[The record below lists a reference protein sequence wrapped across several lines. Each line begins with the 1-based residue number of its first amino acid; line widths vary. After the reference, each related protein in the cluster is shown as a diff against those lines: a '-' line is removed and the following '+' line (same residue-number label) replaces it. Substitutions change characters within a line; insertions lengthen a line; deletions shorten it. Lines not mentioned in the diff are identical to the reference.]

1 MRIKLYFTLENNK
14 IPIDYRRSIIS
25 FIKLSLSEY
34 SENEFKKYYNQKD
47 NIIKP
52 YAFSVFFR
60 HPQISAQE
68 IIVEDKQF
76 EMNMTIENY
85 ETAITLYN
93 AFNHQKNKKF
103 SINQN
108 SWKLQNIV
116 LIPEKEIKENKIII
130 KFQSPLCTRERNQNK
145 DYYYSFENEKFEET
159 LKMNIKEQLRIT
171 NISVESVDTLKI
183 TPIKAKKVII
193 KFYEKQIECS
203 TGVFALEGD
212 IELLSYL
219 YKAGMGSKHSVR
231 IRDVSNCLK
240 GGAKLK
246 IKVYLNDWFFNA
258 GIVGFLRILEDNEDE
273 FAIKRNNYIEFD
285 TEDLRN
291 FHKYYFNYFFKKYNV
306 AESVKIRTERLFEYL
321 ENNIEVV
328 CEDKDKE
335 KERKEKIKSNKKY
348 IKDTIKKQLDK
359 IKKIDETT
367 YEEMK
372 EQYERIDKSSTKQE
386 IIEIKEKL
394 ISNIEKDNIN
404 KRITL
409 NLFKSILSN
418 TYYGQPSF
426 LNVIKTSLSYEEQQ
440 ELMYKDYV
448 SNIVE
453 TGFIN
458 GIMQNEYSI
467 EQIKEYIE
475 NAKESN
481 ITQDIEKIY
490 TKIEKDYIDKSKT
503 IEDIQKYLKDKVIK
517 RCSMCENEIGLT
529 TNYSE
534 GNFVPLAISS
544 DNARNFFWNQNVN
557 MPICDVCKLI
567 LFCIPAGMTTITK
580 TIKENGEYR
589 EKQLLSFVNY
599 DTKIDMLYRTNIN
612 FGNKSRYENKNEN
625 PYSELILDIVEQDKQ
640 VSMWQLENIF
650 VVEIEA
656 EYGAYSRIEYFNIKR
671 YMSIFFT
678 QYAEKTLSKI
688 LDYRYRLQIVD
699 YIMKNKDIKYIIN
712 DRLIDEIKKGE
723 KKNGYNSFL
732 ATQIRMILNILKKE
746 GKEVEDIK
754 KNDDKLYVI
763 YNLGVQIHEELKSKG
778 EDNKLDGYTYKM
790 LNSIKAGNKK
800 EFMDIVIRLHMAMGK
815 DVSPIFIETMQT
827 TGLDF
832 ESIGHSF
839 LAGLISNKYE
849 RKEEEKVEK

>member
-1 MRIKLYFTLENNK
+1 MIG
-14 IPIDYRRSIIS
+14 SIM
-25 FIKLSLSEY
+25 
-34 SENEFKKYYNQKD
+34 
-47 NIIKP
+47 
-52 YAFSVFFR
+52 
-60 HPQISAQE
+60 H
-68 IIVEDKQF
+68 
-76 EMNMTIENY
+76 
-85 ETAITLYN
+85 
-93 AFNHQKNKKF
+93 
-103 SINQN
+103 
-108 SWKLQNIV
+108 
-116 LIPEKEIKENKIII
+116 
-130 KFQSPLCTRERNQNK
+130 
-145 DYYYSFENEKFEET
+145 
-159 LKMNIKEQLRIT
+159 
-171 NISVESVDTLKI
+171 
-183 TPIKAKKVII
+183 
-193 KFYEKQIECS
+193 
-203 TGVFALEGD
+203 GV
-212 IELLSYL
+212 
-219 YKAGMGSKHSVR
+219 
-231 IRDVSNCLK
+231 
-240 GGAKLK
+240 
-246 IKVYLNDWFFNA
+246 
-258 GIVGFLRILEDNEDE
+258 VGFLRILEENDDE
-273 FAIKRNNYIEFD
+273 FAIRKNNYIEFD
-285 TEDLRN
+285 TENLRN
-291 FHKYYFNYFFKKYNV
+291 FHKYYFNYFFKKYNI
-306 AESVKIRTERLFEYL
+306 AESVMARTNSSFDYL
-321 ENNIEVV
+321 ENNIEAVFD
-328 CEDKDKE
+328 DKDKE
-335 KERKEKIKSNKKY
+335 KERKDKIKSNKKY

-359 IKKIDETT
+359 IKKIDEIT
-367 YEEMK
+367 YENMK
-372 EQYERIDKSSTKQE
+372 EQYDKIEKAITKQE

-404 KRITL
+404 KRLTS

-426 LNVIKTSLSYEEQQ
+426 LNVVKTALSYEEQQ
-440 ELMYKDYV
+440 ELMYRDYI

-458 GIMQNEYSI
+458 GIIQNKYSI

-475 NAKESN
+475 NSKESN

-490 TKIEKDYIDKSKT
+490 SKIEKDYISKSKS
-503 IEDIQKYLKDKVIK
+503 IEDIQKYLKEKVIK

-580 TIKENGEYR
+580 TIKDNGEYR

-599 DTKIDMLYRTNIN
+599 DVGIDRLYKTNIN
-612 FGNKSRYENKNEN
+612 FGNKSRYENKNDN

-688 LDYRYRLQIVD
+688 WDYRYRLQIVD

-712 DRLIDEIKKGE
+712 DRIRDEMLKDESKGE
-723 KKNGYNSFL
+723 RKNGYNSFL
-732 ATQIRMILNILKKE
+732 ATQIRMILNTLKKE
-746 GKEVEDIK
+746 VKGVEDIK
-754 KNDDKLYVI
+754 KNNDKLYVI
-763 YNLGVQIHEELKSKG
+763 YNLGVQIHSELKNKG

-849 RKEEEKVEK
+849 KKEEEK

>member
-1 MRIKLYFTLENNK
+1 M
-14 IPIDYRRSIIS
+14 
-25 FIKLSLSEY
+25 
-34 SENEFKKYYNQKD
+34 
-47 NIIKP
+47 
-52 YAFSVFFR
+52 
-60 HPQISAQE
+60 
-68 IIVEDKQF
+68 
-76 EMNMTIENY
+76 
-85 ETAITLYN
+85 
-93 AFNHQKNKKF
+93 
-103 SINQN
+103 
-108 SWKLQNIV
+108 
-116 LIPEKEIKENKIII
+116 
-130 KFQSPLCTRERNQNK
+130 
-145 DYYYSFENEKFEET
+145 
-159 LKMNIKEQLRIT
+159 
-171 NISVESVDTLKI
+171 
-183 TPIKAKKVII
+183 
-193 KFYEKQIECS
+193 
-203 TGVFALEGD
+203 
-212 IELLSYL
+212 
-219 YKAGMGSKHSVR
+219 
-231 IRDVSNCLK
+231 
-240 GGAKLK
+240 K
-246 IKVYLNDWFFNA
+246 IKVYLNDWFYNA
-258 GIVGFLRILEDNEDE
+258 GIVGFLRILEANDDE

-285 TEDLRN
+285 TESLRK
-291 FHKYYFNYFFKKYNV
+291 FHKYYFKYFFQKYNV
-306 AESVKIRTERLFEYL
+306 AENVENRTKNSFDYL
-321 ENNIEVV
+321 ENNIEVIL
-328 CEDKDKE
+328 ENKDKE
-335 KERKEKIKSNKKY
+335 KERKDKIKSNKKY

-359 IKKIDETT
+359 IKKIDENT

-372 EQYERIDKSSTKQE
+372 EQYERIEKSSTKQE

-394 ISNIEKDNIN
+394 ISDIEKDNIN
-404 KRITL
+404 KRLTL

-426 LNVIKTSLSYEEQQ
+426 LNVIKTSISYEGQQ
-440 ELMYKDYV
+440 ELMYRDYV

-458 GIMQNEYSI
+458 GIMKNEYSI

-481 ITQDIEKIY
+481 IIQEMEKIY
-490 TKIEKDYIDKSKT
+490 SKIEKDYIGRSKT
-503 IEDIQKYLKDKVIK
+503 IEDIQKYLKEKVIK
-517 RCSMCENEIGLT
+517 SCSMCENEIGLT

-544 DNARNFFWNQNVN
+544 DNARNFFWNQNVK

-589 EKQLLSFVNY
+589 EKQVLSFVNF
-599 DTKIDMLYRTNIN
+599 DTKVDMLYKTNIN

-640 VSMWQLENIF
+640 VSIWQLDNIF
-650 VVEIEA
+650 VVELEA

-671 YMSIFFT
+671 YISLFFKD
-678 QYAEKTLSKI
+678 YAKKTLSKI
-688 LDYRYRLQIVD
+688 WDYRYKLQIVD

-712 DRLIDEIKKGE
+712 DRLRAEMSKEEAKGA

-746 GKEVEDIK
+746 GNEVENIK

-849 RKEEEKVEK
+849 KKEEEKING

>member
-1 MRIKLYFTLENNK
+1 M
-14 IPIDYRRSIIS
+14 
-25 FIKLSLSEY
+25 
-34 SENEFKKYYNQKD
+34 
-47 NIIKP
+47 
-52 YAFSVFFR
+52 
-60 HPQISAQE
+60 
-68 IIVEDKQF
+68 
-76 EMNMTIENY
+76 
-85 ETAITLYN
+85 
-93 AFNHQKNKKF
+93 
-103 SINQN
+103 
-108 SWKLQNIV
+108 
-116 LIPEKEIKENKIII
+116 
-130 KFQSPLCTRERNQNK
+130 
-145 DYYYSFENEKFEET
+145 
-159 LKMNIKEQLRIT
+159 
-171 NISVESVDTLKI
+171 
-183 TPIKAKKVII
+183 
-193 KFYEKQIECS
+193 
-203 TGVFALEGD
+203 
-212 IELLSYL
+212 
-219 YKAGMGSKHSVR
+219 
-231 IRDVSNCLK
+231 
-240 GGAKLK
+240 K
-246 IKVYLNDWFFNA
+246 IKVYLNDWFYNA
-258 GIVGFLRILEDNEDE
+258 GIVGFLRILEANDDE

-285 TEDLRN
+285 TESLRK
-291 FHKYYFNYFFKKYNV
+291 FHKYYFKYFFQKYNV
-306 AESVKIRTERLFEYL
+306 AENVENRTKNSFDYL
-321 ENNIEVV
+321 ENNIEVIL
-328 CEDKDKE
+328 ENKDKE
-335 KERKEKIKSNKKY
+335 KERKDKIKSNKKY

-359 IKKIDETT
+359 IKKIDENT

-372 EQYERIDKSSTKQE
+372 EQYERIEKSSTKQE

-394 ISNIEKDNIN
+394 ISDIEKDNIN
-404 KRITL
+404 KRLTL

-426 LNVIKTSLSYEEQQ
+426 LNVIKTSISYEGQQ
-440 ELMYKDYV
+440 ELMYRDYV

-458 GIMQNEYSI
+458 GIMKNEYSI

-481 ITQDIEKIY
+481 ITQEMEKIY
-490 TKIEKDYIDKSKT
+490 SKIEKDYIGRSKT
-503 IEDIQKYLKDKVIK
+503 IEDIQKYLKEKVIK
-517 RCSMCENEIGLT
+517 SCSMCENEIGLT

-544 DNARNFFWNQNVN
+544 DNARNFFWNQNVK

-589 EKQLLSFVNY
+589 EKQLLSFVNF
-599 DTKIDMLYRTNIN
+599 DTKVDMLYKTNIN

-640 VSMWQLENIF
+640 VSIWQLDNIF
-650 VVEIEA
+650 VVELEV

-671 YMSIFFT
+671 YISLFFKD
-678 QYAEKTLSKI
+678 YAKKTLSKI
-688 LDYRYRLQIVD
+688 WDYRYKLQIVD

-712 DRLIDEIKKGE
+712 DRLRAEMSKEEAKGA

-746 GKEVEDIK
+746 GNEVENIK

-849 RKEEEKVEK
+849 KKEEEK

>member
-1 MRIKLYFTLENNK
+1 MRMKLYFILENEK
-14 IPIDYRRSIIS
+14 MPIDYRRSIIS

-34 SENEFKKYYNQKD
+34 SENEFKNYYNEKD
-47 NIIKP
+47 NIVKP
-52 YAFSVFFR
+52 YAFSIFFR
-60 HPQISAQE
+60 QPQINGQE
-68 IIVEDKQF
+68 IILEDKRF
-76 EMNMTIENY
+76 EMNITVENY
-85 ETAITLYN
+85 ETAITIYN

-108 SWKLQNIV
+108 SWTLQNIV
-116 LIPEKEIKENKIII
+116 LIPEKEIKESKIII
-130 KFQSPLCTRERNQNK
+130 KFQAPLCVRKREENK
-145 DYYYSFENEKFEET
+145 DYYYSFEDEKFEET
-159 LKMNIKEQLRIT
+159 LKMNIKEQLKIT
-171 NISVESVDTLKI
+171 SIPAELVDTLKI
-183 TPIKAKKVII
+183 APIKAKKVII

-203 TGVFALEGD
+203 TGIFELEGD

-219 YKAGMGSKHSVR
+219 YKAGVGSKHSAR

-246 IKVYLNDWFFNA
+246 IKVYLNDWFYNA
-258 GIVGFLRILEDNEDE
+258 GIVGFLRILESNKDE
-273 FAIKRNNYIEFD
+273 FAIRKNNYIEFD
-285 TEDLRN
+285 TENLRN

-306 AESVKIRTERLFEYL
+306 AESVKTRTENPFNYL

-328 CEDKDKE
+328 LDDKEKE
-335 KERKEKIKSNKKY
+335 KERKNKIKSSIKY
-348 IKDTIKKQLDK
+348 IKEAIKKQLDK
-359 IKKIDETT
+359 IKKIDEIT

-372 EQYERIDKSSTKQE
+372 EQYDQIDKANTKQE

-394 ISNIEKDNIN
+394 ISNIEKNNIN
-404 KRITL
+404 KRLTL

-426 LNVIKTSLSYEEQQ
+426 LNVVKTALSYEEQQ
-440 ELMYKDYV
+440 EVMYKDYI

-475 NAKESN
+475 NSKESN
-481 ITQDIEKIY
+481 LTQDIEKIY
-490 TKIEKDYIDKSKT
+490 LKIEKDYIDKSKT
-503 IEDIQKYLKDKVIK
+503 VEDMQKYLKEKVIQ

-599 DTKIDMLYRTNIN
+599 DTKIDMLYKTNVN

-640 VSMWQLENIF
+640 VSTWQLENIF
-650 VVEIEA
+650 VVELEA

-671 YMSIFFT
+671 YMSKFFT

-688 LDYRYRLQIVD
+688 WDYRYRLQIVD

-712 DRLIDEIKKGE
+712 DRLRDEIKNGE

-732 ATQIRMILNILKKE
+732 ATQIRMILNTLKKE
-746 GKEVEDIK
+746 VKEVEDIK
-754 KNDDKLYVI
+754 KNNDKLYVI
-763 YNLGVQIHEELKSKG
+763 YNLGVQIHSELKNKG

-790 LNSIKAGNKK
+790 LNSIKAENKK

-849 RKEEEKVEK
+849 RKEEEKING

>member
-1 MRIKLYFTLENNK
+1 M
-14 IPIDYRRSIIS
+14 
-25 FIKLSLSEY
+25 
-34 SENEFKKYYNQKD
+34 
-47 NIIKP
+47 
-52 YAFSVFFR
+52 
-60 HPQISAQE
+60 
-68 IIVEDKQF
+68 
-76 EMNMTIENY
+76 
-85 ETAITLYN
+85 
-93 AFNHQKNKKF
+93 
-103 SINQN
+103 
-108 SWKLQNIV
+108 
-116 LIPEKEIKENKIII
+116 
-130 KFQSPLCTRERNQNK
+130 
-145 DYYYSFENEKFEET
+145 
-159 LKMNIKEQLRIT
+159 
-171 NISVESVDTLKI
+171 
-183 TPIKAKKVII
+183 
-193 KFYEKQIECS
+193 
-203 TGVFALEGD
+203 
-212 IELLSYL
+212 
-219 YKAGMGSKHSVR
+219 
-231 IRDVSNCLK
+231 
-240 GGAKLK
+240 K
-246 IKVYLNDWFFNA
+246 IKVYLNDWFYNA
-258 GIVGFLRILEDNEDE
+258 GIVGFLRILEANDDE
-273 FAIKRNNYIEFD
+273 FAIKKNNYIEFD
-285 TEDLRN
+285 TESLRK
-291 FHKYYFNYFFKKYNV
+291 FHKYYFKYFFQKYNV
-306 AESVKIRTERLFEYL
+306 AENVENRTKNSFDYL
-321 ENNIEVV
+321 ENNIEVIL
-328 CEDKDKE
+328 ENKDKE
-335 KERKEKIKSNKKY
+335 KERKDKIKSNKKY

-359 IKKIDETT
+359 IKKIDENA

-372 EQYERIDKSSTKQE
+372 EQYERIEKSSTKQE

-394 ISNIEKDNIN
+394 ISDIEKDNIN
-404 KRITL
+404 KRLTL

-426 LNVIKTSLSYEEQQ
+426 LNVIKTSLSYEGQQ
-440 ELMYKDYV
+440 ELMYRDYV

-458 GIMQNEYSI
+458 GIMKNDYSI

-481 ITQDIEKIY
+481 ITQEMEKIY
-490 TKIEKDYIDKSKT
+490 SKIEKDYIGRSKT
-503 IEDIQKYLKDKVIK
+503 IEDIQKYLKEKVIK
-517 RCSMCENEIGLT
+517 SCSMCENEIGLT

-544 DNARNFFWNQNVN
+544 DNARNFFWNQNVK

-589 EKQLLSFVNY
+589 EKQVLSFVNF
-599 DTKIDMLYRTNIN
+599 DTKVDMLYKTNIN

-640 VSMWQLENIF
+640 VSIWQLDNIF
-650 VVEIEA
+650 VVELEV

-671 YMSIFFT
+671 YISLFFKD
-678 QYAEKTLSKI
+678 YAKKTLSKI
-688 LDYRYRLQIVD
+688 WDYRYKLQIVD

-712 DRLIDEIKKGE
+712 DRLRAEMSKEEAKGA

-746 GKEVEDIK
+746 GNEVENIK

-849 RKEEEKVEK
+849 KKEEEKING

>member
-1 MRIKLYFTLENNK
+1 M
-14 IPIDYRRSIIS
+14 
-25 FIKLSLSEY
+25 
-34 SENEFKKYYNQKD
+34 
-47 NIIKP
+47 
-52 YAFSVFFR
+52 
-60 HPQISAQE
+60 H
-68 IIVEDKQF
+68 
-76 EMNMTIENY
+76 
-85 ETAITLYN
+85 
-93 AFNHQKNKKF
+93 
-103 SINQN
+103 
-108 SWKLQNIV
+108 
-116 LIPEKEIKENKIII
+116 
-130 KFQSPLCTRERNQNK
+130 
-145 DYYYSFENEKFEET
+145 
-159 LKMNIKEQLRIT
+159 
-171 NISVESVDTLKI
+171 
-183 TPIKAKKVII
+183 
-193 KFYEKQIECS
+193 
-203 TGVFALEGD
+203 
-212 IELLSYL
+212 
-219 YKAGMGSKHSVR
+219 
-231 IRDVSNCLK
+231 
-240 GGAKLK
+240 
-246 IKVYLNDWFFNA
+246 
-258 GIVGFLRILEDNEDE
+258 GIVGFLRILEENDDE
-273 FAIKRNNYIEFD
+273 FAIRKNNYIEFD
-285 TEDLRN
+285 TENLRN
-291 FHKYYFNYFFKKYNV
+291 FHKYYFNYFFKKYNI
-306 AESVKIRTERLFEYL
+306 AESVKIRTKSSFDYL

-328 CEDKDKE
+328 FEDKDKE

-348 IKDTIKKQLDK
+348 IKEAIKKQLDK
-359 IKKIDETT
+359 IKKIDEIT

-372 EQYERIDKSSTKQE
+372 EQYDKIDKAITKQE
-386 IIEIKEKL
+386 IIEIKEKIL
-394 ISNIEKDNIN
+394 NNLQKEKIN
-404 KRITL
+404 KKLTMNKIR
-409 NLFKSILSN
+409 SILGN
-418 TYYGQPSF
+418 TYYGQMSF
-426 LNVIKTSLSYEEQQ
+426 LQKTRATMSYDEQQ
-440 ELMYKDYV
+440 NLMYRDYI

-467 EQIKEYIE
+467 KQIKEYIE
-475 NAKESN
+475 NSKKSN

-490 TKIEKDYIDKSKT
+490 LKIEKDYIDKSKT
-503 IEDIQKYLKDKVIK
+503 IEDIQKHLKEKVIK

-544 DNARNFFWNQNVN
+544 DNARNFFWNKNVN

-599 DTKIDMLYRTNIN
+599 DVGIDRLYKTNIN

-650 VVEIEA
+650 VVELDA
-656 EYGAYSRIEYFNIKR
+656 DYDKKYSRIEYFNIKR
-671 YMSIFFT
+671 YISIFFT
-678 QYAEKTLSKI
+678 QYAERTLSKI
-688 LDYRYRLQIVD
+688 WDYRYRIQIVD

-712 DRLIDEIKKGE
+712 DRLRDEIKKSE

-732 ATQIRMILNILKKE
+732 ATQIRMILNTLKKE

-754 KNDDKLYVI
+754 KNNDKLYVV
-763 YNLGVQIHEELKSKG
+763 YNLGVQIHSELKNKG

-849 RKEEEKVEK
+849 KKEEEKING

>member
-1 MRIKLYFTLENNK
+1 M
-14 IPIDYRRSIIS
+14 
-25 FIKLSLSEY
+25 
-34 SENEFKKYYNQKD
+34 
-47 NIIKP
+47 
-52 YAFSVFFR
+52 
-60 HPQISAQE
+60 
-68 IIVEDKQF
+68 
-76 EMNMTIENY
+76 
-85 ETAITLYN
+85 
-93 AFNHQKNKKF
+93 
-103 SINQN
+103 
-108 SWKLQNIV
+108 
-116 LIPEKEIKENKIII
+116 
-130 KFQSPLCTRERNQNK
+130 
-145 DYYYSFENEKFEET
+145 
-159 LKMNIKEQLRIT
+159 
-171 NISVESVDTLKI
+171 
-183 TPIKAKKVII
+183 
-193 KFYEKQIECS
+193 
-203 TGVFALEGD
+203 
-212 IELLSYL
+212 
-219 YKAGMGSKHSVR
+219 
-231 IRDVSNCLK
+231 
-240 GGAKLK
+240 K
-246 IKVYLNDWFFNA
+246 IKVYLNDWFYNA
-258 GIVGFLRILEDNEDE
+258 GIVGFLRILEANDDE

-285 TEDLRN
+285 TESLRK
-291 FHKYYFNYFFKKYNV
+291 FHKYYFKYFFQKYNV
-306 AESVKIRTERLFEYL
+306 AENVENRTKNSFDYL
-321 ENNIEVV
+321 ENNIEVIL
-328 CEDKDKE
+328 ENKDKE
-335 KERKEKIKSNKKY
+335 KERKDKIKSNKKY

-359 IKKIDETT
+359 IKKIDENT

-372 EQYERIDKSSTKQE
+372 EQYERIEKSSTKQE

-394 ISNIEKDNIN
+394 ISDIEKDNIN
-404 KRITL
+404 KRLTL

-426 LNVIKTSLSYEEQQ
+426 LNVIKTSLSYEGQQ
-440 ELMYKDYV
+440 ELMYRDYV

-458 GIMQNEYSI
+458 GIMKNEYSI

-481 ITQDIEKIY
+481 ITQEMEKIY
-490 TKIEKDYIDKSKT
+490 SKIEKDYIGRSKT
-503 IEDIQKYLKDKVIK
+503 IEDIQKYLKEKVIK
-517 RCSMCENEIGLT
+517 SCSMCENEIGLT

-544 DNARNFFWNQNVN
+544 DNARNFFWNQNVK

-589 EKQLLSFVNY
+589 EKQLLSFVNF
-599 DTKIDMLYRTNIN
+599 DTKVDMLYKTNIN

-640 VSMWQLENIF
+640 VSIWQLDNIF
-650 VVEIEA
+650 VVELEV

-671 YMSIFFT
+671 YISLFFKE
-678 QYAEKTLSKI
+678 YAKKTLSKI
-688 LDYRYRLQIVD
+688 WDYRYKLQIVD

-712 DRLIDEIKKGE
+712 DRLRAEMSKEEAKGA

-746 GKEVEDIK
+746 GNEVENIK

-800 EFMDIVIRLHMAMGK
+800 EFMDIVIRLHMAKGK

-849 RKEEEKVEK
+849 KKEEEKING

>member
-1 MRIKLYFTLENNK
+1 M
-14 IPIDYRRSIIS
+14 
-25 FIKLSLSEY
+25 
-34 SENEFKKYYNQKD
+34 
-47 NIIKP
+47 
-52 YAFSVFFR
+52 
-60 HPQISAQE
+60 
-68 IIVEDKQF
+68 
-76 EMNMTIENY
+76 
-85 ETAITLYN
+85 
-93 AFNHQKNKKF
+93 
-103 SINQN
+103 
-108 SWKLQNIV
+108 
-116 LIPEKEIKENKIII
+116 
-130 KFQSPLCTRERNQNK
+130 
-145 DYYYSFENEKFEET
+145 
-159 LKMNIKEQLRIT
+159 
-171 NISVESVDTLKI
+171 
-183 TPIKAKKVII
+183 
-193 KFYEKQIECS
+193 
-203 TGVFALEGD
+203 
-212 IELLSYL
+212 
-219 YKAGMGSKHSVR
+219 
-231 IRDVSNCLK
+231 
-240 GGAKLK
+240 K
-246 IKVYLNDWFFNA
+246 IKVYLNDWFYNA
-258 GIVGFLRILEDNEDE
+258 GIVGFLRILEDNDDE
-273 FAIKRNNYIEFD
+273 FAIRKNNYIEFD
-285 TEDLRN
+285 TENLKK

-306 AESVKIRTERLFEYL
+306 AESVKTRTKSLFDYL
-321 ENNIEVV
+321 ENNIEVEF
-328 CEDKDKE
+328 EDKDKE
-335 KERKEKIKSNKKY
+335 KERKDKIKLNKKY
-348 IKDTIKKQLDK
+348 IKSEISKQSKK
-359 IKKIDETT
+359 IKEFDKEIYNEI
-367 YEEMK
+367 EE
-372 EQYERIDKSSTKQE
+372 QCTCIDKATHKKE
-386 IIEIKEKL
+386 LIEIKEKIL
-394 ISNIEKDNIN
+394 NNLQKEKIN
-404 KRITL
+404 KKLTMNKIR
-409 NLFKSILSN
+409 SILNN
-418 TYYGQPSF
+418 TYYGQMSF
-426 LNVIKTSLSYEEQQ
+426 LQKTRASMSYEEQR
-440 ELMYKDYV
+440 EIMYRDYV
-448 SNIVE
+448 SNIIE

-458 GIMQNEYSI
+458 GIMQNEYNI

-475 NAKESN
+475 NSKEGN

-490 TKIEKDYIDKSKT
+490 SKIEKDYINKSKT
-503 IEDIQKYLKDKVIK
+503 IEDIQNYLKEEVIQ
-517 RCSMCENEIGLT
+517 RCSMCENEIGLA

-599 DTKIDMLYRTNIN
+599 DTGIDRLYKTNIN
-612 FGNKSRYENKNEN
+612 FGNKSRYENRNEN

-678 QYAEKTLSKI
+678 QYAEKTLLKI
-688 LDYRYRLQIVD
+688 WDYRYRLQIVD

-712 DRLIDEIKKGE
+712 ERIRDEMSKGE

-732 ATQIRMILNILKKE
+732 ATQIRMILNTLKKE

-754 KNDDKLYVI
+754 KNNDKLYVI
-763 YNLGVQIHEELKSKG
+763 YNLGVQIHSELKNKG

-849 RKEEEKVEK
+849 KKEEEKIDG

>member
-1 MRIKLYFTLENNK
+1 M
-14 IPIDYRRSIIS
+14 
-25 FIKLSLSEY
+25 
-34 SENEFKKYYNQKD
+34 
-47 NIIKP
+47 
-52 YAFSVFFR
+52 
-60 HPQISAQE
+60 
-68 IIVEDKQF
+68 
-76 EMNMTIENY
+76 
-85 ETAITLYN
+85 
-93 AFNHQKNKKF
+93 
-103 SINQN
+103 
-108 SWKLQNIV
+108 
-116 LIPEKEIKENKIII
+116 
-130 KFQSPLCTRERNQNK
+130 
-145 DYYYSFENEKFEET
+145 
-159 LKMNIKEQLRIT
+159 
-171 NISVESVDTLKI
+171 
-183 TPIKAKKVII
+183 
-193 KFYEKQIECS
+193 
-203 TGVFALEGD
+203 
-212 IELLSYL
+212 
-219 YKAGMGSKHSVR
+219 
-231 IRDVSNCLK
+231 
-240 GGAKLK
+240 K
-246 IKVYLNDWFFNA
+246 IKVYLNDWFYNA
-258 GIVGFLRILEDNEDE
+258 GIVGFLRILEANDDE
-273 FAIKRNNYIEFD
+273 SAIKRNNYIEFD
-285 TEDLRN
+285 TESLRK
-291 FHKYYFNYFFKKYNV
+291 FHKYYFKYFFQKYNV
-306 AESVKIRTERLFEYL
+306 AENVENRTKNSFDYL
-321 ENNIEVV
+321 ENNIEVIL
-328 CEDKDKE
+328 ENKDKE
-335 KERKEKIKSNKKY
+335 KERKDKIKSNKKY

-359 IKKIDETT
+359 IKKIDENT

-372 EQYERIDKSSTKQE
+372 EQYERIEKSSTKQE

-394 ISNIEKDNIN
+394 ISDIEKDNIN
-404 KRITL
+404 KRLTL

-426 LNVIKTSLSYEEQQ
+426 LNVIKTSISYEGQQ
-440 ELMYKDYV
+440 ELMYRDYV

-458 GIMQNEYSI
+458 GIMKNEYSI

-481 ITQDIEKIY
+481 ITQEMEKIY
-490 TKIEKDYIDKSKT
+490 SKIEKDYIGRSKT
-503 IEDIQKYLKDKVIK
+503 IEDIQKYLKEKVIK
-517 RCSMCENEIGLT
+517 SCSMCENEIGLT

-544 DNARNFFWNQNVN
+544 DNARNFFWNQNVK

-589 EKQLLSFVNY
+589 EKQLLSFVNF
-599 DTKIDMLYRTNIN
+599 DTKVDMLYKTNIN

-640 VSMWQLENIF
+640 VSIWQLDNIF
-650 VVEIEA
+650 VVELEV

-671 YMSIFFT
+671 YISLFFKD
-678 QYAEKTLSKI
+678 YAKKTLSKI
-688 LDYRYRLQIVD
+688 WDYRYKLQIVD

-712 DRLIDEIKKGE
+712 DRLRAEMSKEEAKGA

-746 GKEVEDIK
+746 GNEVENIK

-849 RKEEEKVEK
+849 KKEEEKING